1 MVEEEIPG
9 HTIHSERIQFGVMAS
24 KTCMSLYCLVVIA
37 PFIEISLL
45 TEDLARLARE
55 FGGLPDLTYRSS
67 TTSYRLRFVDL
78 CGEHDLLSGKVAVL
92 KEKYPVVF
100 FSLIESTQTI

>member
-1 MVEEEIPG
+1 
-9 HTIHSERIQFGVMAS
+9 MAPR
-24 KTCMSLYCLVVIA
+24 TCASLYCLVVIA

-78 CGEHDLLSGKVAVL
+78 CDQYDLLDGRLAVL
-92 KEKYPVVF
+92 KKKYPVVF
-100 FSLIESTQTI
+100 FSLIESASTI